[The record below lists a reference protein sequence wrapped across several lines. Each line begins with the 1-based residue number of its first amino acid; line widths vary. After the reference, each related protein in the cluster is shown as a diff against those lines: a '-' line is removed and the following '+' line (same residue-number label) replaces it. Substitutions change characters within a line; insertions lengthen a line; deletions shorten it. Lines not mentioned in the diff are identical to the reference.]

1 MKKSILNFLSML
13 AIATAATV
21 GAAIPTTLRIK
32 KSEARIAELEQRRP
46 DRSYTFHVEGYVIA
60 VLTSEP
66 QEVTHD
72 MRLAYCTR
80 YKNDAY
86 IEVPIDDNR
95 TDLELVYTGYQI
107 TYTLERGLIDSKV
120 SNNGWALVC

>member
-1 MKKSILNFLSML
+1 MKKALYISFVALVVSIGCTLGSL
-13 AIATAATV
+13 
-21 GAAIPTTLRIK
+21 IPTTMRIK
-32 KSEARIAELEQRRP
+32 KDEARIAELEEKKP

-86 IEVPIDDNR
+86 IEVPVNDKS
-95 TDLELVYTGYQI
+95 TELELVYTGYLI
-107 TYTLERGLIDSKV
+107 TYTLDSGLIKNKV
-120 SNNGWALVC
+120 SNNGWALA

>member
-1 MKKSILNFLSML
+1 MKKLLITSLTMASI
-13 AIATAATV
+13 AIGATIGAIIATNQK
-21 GAAIPTTLRIK
+21 IK
-32 KSEARIAELEQRRP
+32 QDEARIAELEQKRP
-46 DRSYTFHVEGYVIA
+46 DRSYTFHVKSYVIA